1 MIRGIMRLVMGEILR
16 FFVAGVT
23 EGSGAYAGAWRV

>member
-1 MIRGIMRLVMGEILR
+1 MRLVMGEILR

-23 EGSGAYAGAWRV
+23 EGVALMRGLGGSDSLQ